1 MRAGQAFRGAERLK
15 PLPAWGFF
23 LFLCWWGVLA
33 MAGGMAGLAI
43 AEDAH
48 ARWEPE
54 IKAFEAADR
63 TNPPPAGGI
72 VFVGSSS
79 IRLWKDLADDFKG
92 LPVINRGFGGSQ
104 ISDCVFY
111 AARIVLPYR
120 PRQVVLYAGDN
131 DLAAGC
137 SPEKLFEDFQAF
149 VRKVHDALPETQ
161 IVFVSIKPS
170 PSRWKLAQQM
180 RTANRLIADFIRTDP
195 RLSFVDV
202 FTPMLDIE
210 GNPRAELY
218 VADKLH
224 MNRQGYA
231 IWASRIQ
238 PYLVQK

>member
-1 MRAGQAFRGAERLK
+1 MRAGQAYRGAESLK
-15 PLPAWGFF
+15 YLAAWGC
-23 LFLCWWGVLA
+23 LLLLSWWGVLA
-33 MAGGMAGLAI
+33 TVGGTGGLAL

-48 ARWEPE
+48 SRWEPE

-63 TNPPPAGGI
+63 TNPPSAGGI
-72 VFVGSSS
+72 VFTGSSS

-111 AARIVLPYR
+111 AQRIVLRYR

-131 DLAAGC
+131 DLAAGRT
-137 SPEKLFEDFQAF
+137 PEKVFEDFKSFIRTVQ
-149 VRKVHDALPETQ
+149 DALPETR
-161 IVFVSIKPS
+161 IVFISIKPS
-170 PSRWKLAQQM
+170 PSRWKLAPQM
-180 RTANRLIADFIRTDP
+180 RAANGLIADFIRTDP

-202 FTPMLDIE
+202 FTPMLDSE
-210 GNPRAELY
+210 GKPRAELF

-231 IWASRIQ
+231 IWTSLIR